1 MMKKF
6 VYIANKSQQ
15 KLGGGFIFLDNL
27 RKGSNGMCKFVDKW
41 EDCHIFF
48 IPSATMAMRDE
59 ATAAKS
65 ARKRIVLRIDNMPK
79 DSRNRGTA
87 FSRMRDFAQMA
98 DVIIFQSEWCRQ
110 YVGEYLEMSH
120 KVNLS
125 KSHVIYN
132 GVDTEIFFH
141 KDDPKTRGETYL
153 FTTFNTDENKRF
165 PEAAYDF
172 HQRHK
177 KAKRDGKP
185 LPQLKLVGNF
195 PKEIVPYNF
204 DFFDGEKVTYSP
216 PVANRMQMA
225 DVFRSCQYIYF
236 PAFADAA
243 PNTVSEAI
251 ACGCN
256 VLLANPVGGTAEVIK
271 KFSQSIITI
280 QEMADKYLKAF

>member
-27 RKGSNGMCKFVDKW
+27 RKGSNGICNFVDKW
-41 EDCHIFF
+41 EDSHIFF
-48 IPSATMAMRDE
+48 IPSATMAVRDE
-59 ATAAKS
+59 AVAAKK
-65 ARKRIVLRIDNMPK
+65 AKKRIVLRIDNMPK

-110 YVGEYLEMSH
+110 YVGEYLEMSC

-132 GVDTEIFFH
+132 GVDSEIFFH
-141 KDDPKTRGETYL
+141 KDNPKTRGETYI

-177 KAKRDGKP
+177 KAKKEGNS
-185 LPQLKLVGNF
+185 LPHLKLVGNF
-195 PKEIVPYNF
+195 SKDIVPYNF

-216 PVANRMQMA
+216 PIDNRKNMA
-225 DVFRSCQYIYF
+225 DAFRSCQYIYF

-251 ACGCN
+251 ACGCK
-256 VLLANPVGGTAEVIK
+256 VLLANPIGGTAEVIK
-271 KFSQSIITI
+271 SFSQSIFTI
-280 QEMADKYLKAF
+280 QDMADKYLKAF